1 MRHRLLFAKTNGY
14 QVDLNS
20 SGGPFSAVT
29 YDTLGIA
36 GTTIGTSG
44 SLNIPSG
51 AAQIVVEIWGG
62 GGGGAGGYYDT
73 NDYGGGGGGSGGYT
87 KITRALVSGDAGK
100 SISWSRGAKGVAG
113 TNETAPNSSVV
124 CPGTNGGQ
132 STSAG
137 STLTNSFSITA
148 GGGQGGQ
155 IDTTAPFA
163 SGGSAG
169 TTSGGDAGSSAGTAG
184 TTGSIDT
191 IGLGGA
197 AIVGISSR
205 SAGGGG
211 DGGLYLGSGGPEI
224 PTDGVDGRVII
235 YLT

>member
-1 MRHRLLFAKTNGY
+1 MRHQLLFGTTRGY
-14 QVDLNS
+14 QVDLNP
-20 SGGPFSAVT
+20 GGGSFSATT

-44 SLNIPSG
+44 SLTIPSG

-73 NDYGGGGGGSGGYT
+73 SDYGGGGGGSGGYT
-87 KITRALVSGDAGK
+87 KITRALVSGDVGK
-100 SISWSRGAKGVAG
+100 SVSWSRGAKGVAG
-113 TNETAPNSSVV
+113 TNEIAPNSSVV

-137 STLTNSFSITA
+137 ATLTNSFSITA

-155 IDTTAPFA
+155 IDTVAPFT

-184 TTGSIDT
+184 TAGGIDT

-197 AIVGISSR
+197 AKVGISSR
-205 SAGGGG
+205 SAGAAG
-211 DGGLYLGSGGPEI
+211 DGGLYLGGDI
-224 PTDGVDGRVII
+224 PTDGGDGRVII